1 MPSRSPRNEDEQTTV
16 NRYSTERRRQL
27 LVLLI
32 FAAAIL
38 LISVLIAGIH
48 NVFLPGWWRIDL
60 P

>member
-1 MPSRSPRNEDEQTTV
+1 MAQPGKQDAALAD
-16 NRYSTERRRQL
+16 RYAAERRRQL
-27 LVLLI
+27 AVLLVL
-32 FAAAIL
+32 AAAIL